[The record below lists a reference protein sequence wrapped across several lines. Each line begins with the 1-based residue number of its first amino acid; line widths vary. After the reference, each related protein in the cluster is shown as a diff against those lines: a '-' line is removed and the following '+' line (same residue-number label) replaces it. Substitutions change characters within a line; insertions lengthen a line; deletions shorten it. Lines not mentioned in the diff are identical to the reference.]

1 MSTDRYHDL
10 PDLESKPLT
19 DPLWLSALMGRIQI
33 FLQAVMVAGV
43 AVATV
48 WANVEP
54 LLADGLSF
62 SDIQAFYEQTPML
75 MSAGSALW
83 MAGSGLII
91 VVLAAVSKIRA
102 WRKAQGVA
110 S

>member
-1 MSTDRYHDL
+1 MTTQHDF
-10 PDLESKPLT
+10 DLGELEQKPLT

-43 AVATV
+43 AIGPV
-48 WANVEP
+48 WANVYP

-62 SDIQAFYEQTPML
+62 ADIHAFYNHTPML
-75 MSAGSALW
+75 MSAGSAVW

-91 VVLAAVSKIRA
+91 VVLALVSKVRA